1 MLFARLVIQNVL
13 WEMIGLIAND
23 KRQSFRR
30 SFLGELRKNV
40 TNSFSVHLFFFFVL
54 VPNHF

>member
-40 TNSFSVHLFFFFVL
+40 TNSFSDHLFFFVL
-54 VPNHF
+54 VPNNF

>member
-40 TNSFSVHLFFFFVL
+40 TNSFSVHLFFVL
-54 VPNHF
+54 VPNNF